1 MLKVSVVKL
10 VCTTDSTV
18 IIYCK
23 VFFMG
28 IFEKYDYAEYL
39 QHVFETV
46 AGSLTVFFFLIMLKM
61 TVYYMFQLF

>member
-1 MLKVSVVKL
+1 MTLCCGKVKLYLMLKVSVVKL

-46 AGSLTVFFFLIMLKM
+46 AGSLTVFFF
-61 TVYYMFQLF
+61 F